1 MCDTLVAAENNT
13 DEKQPVSRRRFLL
26 GVAVALGSAALVGS
40 RRAGAGPAPIAD
52 DPVLIPQAYL
62 PYIAS
67 GASHNLPPNA
77 GKVVHTRSAA
87 ATNWNGEDDYW
98 SYLDQAAVDSMVELG
113 LRELT
118 GAETVIDAW
127 TSLIPAYQP
136 GERIAIKV
144 NFNNTR
150 TCDNT
155 APVIDA
161 LMEPVNAVAKG
172 LIQFGVAPED
182 ICVYD
187 AVRALPERFVGK
199 NFYGV
204 GFYDGWSETF
214 CRTEAGFT
222 YQGDNQV
229 IFFPPAGVTMPAE
242 YVTDVLINA
251 TYLINMP
258 IMKGGHPLA
267 GVTLGFKNHFGTI
280 HACAGLHDYVDV
292 VGAPPAYRTDYNP
305 LVDLLGSPLI
315 GGKTVLTVGDALF
328 AARIFNQAPVPW
340 TTFGEQLPNSL
351 FFATDPVA
359 VDCIMHDLIIAEPS
373 TAVPEDANNYLR
385 LAADTGL
392 GVFEAGDP
400 WQEPFGNGYSSID
413 YIRIDM

>member
-1 MCDTLVAAENNT
+1 MG
-13 DEKQPVSRRRFLL
+13 EKHAVSRRRFLV
-26 GVAVALGSAALVGS
+26 GIATALGSATLIRSKLTGALPDVV
-40 RRAGAGPAPIAD
+40 AE
-52 DPVLIPQAYL
+52 DPVLEPRAYL
-62 PYIAS
+62 PLVARRHS
-67 GASHNLPPNA
+67 PNAPPNP
-77 GKVVHTRSAA
+77 GKVVHIRNAV
-87 ATNWNGEDDYW
+87 ATTWSGETDYW
-98 SYLDQAAVDSMVELG
+98 NYVDQSTVDSMVELG
-113 LRELT
+113 LKELT
-118 GAETVIDAW
+118 GEAMAVDAW
-127 TSLIPAYQP
+127 KRLMPQYQP
-136 GERIAIKV
+136 GQKIAIKV

-150 TCDNT
+150 TCDST

-172 LIQFGVAPED
+172 LIQFGVAPQD

-187 AVRALPERFVGK
+187 AVRALPDRFIGK
-199 NFYGV
+199 DLHGV

-214 CRTEAGFT
+214 CRTEAEFT
-222 YQGDNQV
+222 YQGDSQV
-229 IFFPPAGVTMPAE
+229 TFFPPAGVTMPEE
-242 YVTDVLINA
+242 YVTDVLMNA

-280 HACAGLHDYVDV
+280 HACAGLHDYVNV
-292 VGAPPAYRTDYNP
+292 VGTPTAYRTDYNP

-340 TTFGEQLPNSL
+340 TTFREQLPNSL
-351 FFATDPVA
+351 FFATDPIA
-359 VDCIMHDLIIAEPS
+359 VDCIMHDLIIAEPG

-385 LAADTGL
+385 LAADSGL

-400 WQEPFGNGYSSID
+400 WQVPFGNGYSSID
-413 YIRIDM
+413 YTRVDM

>member
-1 MCDTLVAAENNT
+1 MCDTLVAGGNSI
-13 DEKQPVSRRRFLL
+13 DEKHPVSRRRFLL
-26 GVAVALGSAALVGS
+26 GVAATLVGS
-40 RRAGAGPAPIAD
+40 RRAGARPAPTDD
-52 DPVLIPQAYL
+52 DPVLVPWAYL

-67 GASHNLPPNA
+67 SESHTPPPNA
-77 GKVVHTRSAA
+77 GKVVHIRNAA
-87 ATNWNGEDDYW
+87 ATNWNGEDDDYW
-98 SYLDQAAVDSMVELG
+98 SYLDQTAVDSMFDLG

-118 GAETVIDAW
+118 GAATVIDAW
-127 TSLIPAYQP
+127 TSLIPTYRH

-150 TCDNT
+150 TCDST
-155 APVIDA
+155 EPVIDA
-161 LMEPVNAVAKG
+161 LMEPVNAVVRG
-172 LIQFGVAPED
+172 LIQFGVAPQD

-199 NFYGV
+199 DLHGV

-214 CRTEAGFT
+214 CRTEAEFT
-222 YQGDNQV
+222 YHGDSQV
-229 IFFPPAGVTMPAE
+229 TFFPPAGVTMPAE
-242 YVTDVLINA
+242 YVTEVLMNA

-280 HACAGLHDYVDV
+280 HACAGLHDYVNV
-292 VGAPPAYRTDYNP
+292 VGTPPAYRTDYNP

-359 VDCIMHDLIIAEPS
+359 VDCIMHDLIIAEPG

-385 LAADTGL
+385 LAADSGL
-392 GVFEAGDP
+392 GIFEAGDP
-400 WQEPFGNGYSSID
+400 WQEPFGSSYSSID
-413 YIRIDM
+413 YTRIDM